1 MNKSIL
7 LVLALAFA
15 VTASAQ
21 NGNESRRERM
31 NNISLAEINN
41 RMASRLAKQM
51 KLDDETEQ
59 KFTALYLDY
68 QNARHNAV
76 NPRGGDQ
83 EGAEQSTNF
92 DRLSDEEATELIQK
106 NFDRQEKQLAVDR
119 EYLPKF
125 LEIITPAQAAQ
136 VFIVRGNNR
145 QGGQRNGNGG
155 GNRGNGPRGGGFGG
169 GGFGGGFGG
178 F

>member
-1 MNKSIL
+1 MNKTIL
-7 LVLALAFA
+7 LVLALALA

-68 QNARHNAV
+68 LNARHNAV

-83 EGAEQSTNF
+83 EGAEQRTDF

-106 NFDRQEKQLAVDR
+106 HFDRQAKQLAVDR

-136 VFIVRGNNR
+136 VFIVRGNAR

-155 GNRGNGPRGGGFGG
+155 GRGNGPRGGGFGG
-169 GGFGGGFGG
+169 GFGGFGG

>member
-7 LVLALAFA
+7 LVLVLAFA

-83 EGAEQSTNF
+83 EGAEQRTNF
-92 DRLSDEEATELIQK
+92 DRLSDKEATELIQK
-106 NFDRQEKQLAVDR
+106 NFDRQAKQLAVDR

-136 VFIVRGNNR
+136 VFIVRGNTR
-145 QGGQRNGNGG
+145 QGGQRNGG
-155 GNRGNGPRGGGFGG
+155 GNRGGGPRG

-178 F
+178 FGGF

>member
-83 EGAEQSTNF
+83 EGAEQRTDF

-106 NFDRQEKQLAVDR
+106 NFDRQAKQLAVDR

-136 VFIVRGNNR
+136 VFIVRGNAR
-145 QGGQRNGNGG
+145 QGGQRNGG
-155 GNRGNGPRGGGFGG
+155 GNRGGGPRG

-178 F
+178 FGGF